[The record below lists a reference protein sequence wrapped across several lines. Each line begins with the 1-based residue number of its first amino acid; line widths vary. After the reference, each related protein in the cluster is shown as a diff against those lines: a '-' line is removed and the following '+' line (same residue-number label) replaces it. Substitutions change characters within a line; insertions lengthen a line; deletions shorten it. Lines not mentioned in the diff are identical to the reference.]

1 MPKRLAVVQGKPLHP
16 RPAEEAP
23 GSGVTARV
31 LHVLPDRVGVCAE
44 PSSRSR
50 ALPVAHRQLRGS
62 SSSSQLAASTA
73 LAPQRIE
80 PFVSNH
86 PDLIH

>member
-23 GSGVTARV
+23 GSGVTAGV

-44 PSSRSR
+44 LSSRSR